1 MFKNNVF
8 KVSVD
13 TKKWLK
19 AASLRSL
26 KTFAQSFASL
36 MTVGAAVNEINWGYI
51 ASVSLVSAVYS
62 IVTSIAG
69 LPEVKEGEQ

>member
-19 AASLRSL
+19 AASIRSL